1 MIKASTLQEDIAILM
16 CMHLTTVSK
25 YKRFWA
31 TMAGCSGPAT
41 IPSYGVS
48 LPSSA
53 PGMPFL
59 ASVTTPHATL
69 NTDRSV
75 SSLFTF

>member
-1 MIKASTLQEDIAILM
+1 MIKAPILQEDIAILT

-25 YKRFWA
+25 YMRFWA

-41 IPSYGVS
+41 ILSHGVS

-59 ASVTTPHATL
+59 DPVTTPHATL
-69 NTDRSV
+69 NTDP
-75 SSLFTF
+75 